1 MINKDTANY
10 IKGTTGERFI
20 TEWLEKKPKV
30 DQVILSVDPFD
41 NKKDCIIQFTDD
53 VADKTLEIKVQT
65 PYLQKE
71 SISLPLRQKEKIDKV
86 DVVLILCTSDPKQK
100 RNKYDGW
107 LLQLKKDYKIGEV
120 RDMGT
125 KKARILIKIDE
136 DNFHKLHIFSEEE
149 MKIFRSLPS
158 TSNYTHFNT
167 NK

>member
-1 MINKDTANY
+1 MINKETASH

-20 TEWLEKKPKV
+20 AEWLEKKPGV
-30 DQVILSVDPFD
+30 DHVELSVNPFD

-100 RNKYDGW
+100 RNKFDGW

-120 RDMGT
+120 KDMGT

-149 MKIFRSLPS
+149 MKVFKSLLS
-158 TSNYTHFNT
+158 TSNYTYF
-167 NK
+167 KSEK